1 MRLRGALA
9 VFAAS
14 APLTGAGPPSGW
26 TSAQTAAF
34 DFRTN
39 GSALPLYGVGL
50 LFAALFGVGV
60 WRLARRLRKTG
71 DTQPQTGGSADG
83 GRTGGPHQAAP
94 ARVMPALARLLS
106 FGLLQRRLLARPISA
121 WIHLC
126 IFFGFVALFLGSLT
140 ILAEMSASR
149 LLGVGLSRG
158 TAYAIFQGSLDA
170 FGLVLIVGVCLALY
184 RRLLSRPD
192 YQRADP
198 RMLAI
203 LVALLV
209 IAVSGFGLEALRLR
223 LEAAEPEPWSFAG
236 SALASALGPWS
247 GGAQSGAR
255 SYEILWWC
263 HALLA
268 FALIACLPFTPL
280 RHSLTSLL
288 QISSSPARASG
299 TLSTPFE
306 LAALRVTGNFDIE
319 VGMRGVGDLSSP
331 ERLGLAACS
340 DSGRCQEVCPAYA
353 AGTPLSPMRLMSGLR
368 EELMRAPLGD
378 AQELPESVVTD
389 DALWACTL
397 CGACSRACPVLADP
411 PDYVIGLR
419 RARVQQGRLDA
430 PKTELLGNLARAQ
443 NPYGQPHADRARLP
457 QELGVRPLSEDADV
471 EILYWIGC
479 AATYDPRAR
488 RIAEATARIMKAG
501 GVRFGVLGAEE
512 RCTGDAARRLGEE
525 GLFQQLAQQNIECF
539 ERYGVRRIVT
549 HCAHCYNTLRNE
561 YPRFGAGIEVVH
573 HAELIDQ
580 LIRGGRLELAGSSL
594 GNVTLHDSCYVA
606 RHNEST
612 APPRA
617 VLRAIDGLRL
627 TEMQRCGKE
636 TFCCGGGS
644 ANYWYPAPGR
654 ETMGALR
661 MREAAETGAAALV
674 SECPYCL
681 KMLEE
686 APQDAQSPE
695 RLQVLDIAEVV
706 DAALVAPTSAA

>member
-1 MRLRGALA
+1 MRLRWVLA

-14 APLTGAGPPSGW
+14 APLAGAGPPSGW

-39 GSALPLYGVGL
+39 GSALPLYLVGL
-50 LFAALFGVGV
+50 LFAALFAMGV

-71 DTQPQTGGSADG
+71 DAQPHTGGRA
-83 GRTGGPHQAAP
+83 GGPRQPSP
-94 ARVMPALARLLS
+94 ARVMPALARLLC

-121 WIHLC
+121 CIHLC
-126 IFFGFVALFLGSLT
+126 IFWGFIALFLGSLT
-140 ILAEMSASR
+140 ILAEMSAAR
-149 LLGVGLSRG
+149 LLGSGLSRG

-184 RRLLSRPD
+184 RRLRSRPD
-192 YQRADP
+192 YLRASP
-198 RMLAI
+198 QVLAI

-209 IAVSGFGLEALRLR
+209 LAVSGFGLEALRLR
-223 LEAAEPEPWSFAG
+223 VEAAAPEPWSFVG
-236 SALASALGPWS
+236 SALAGVLGPWS

-255 SYEILWWC
+255 SYQILWWC

-280 RHSLTSLL
+280 RHTITSLL
-288 QISSSPARASG
+288 QILRSPERTSG

-306 LAALRVTGNFDIE
+306 LAALRASGRFDIE
-319 VGMRGVGDLSSP
+319 MGMRGVGDLSSP
-331 ERLGLAACS
+331 ERLGLAACA
-340 DSGRCQEVCPAYA
+340 DSGRCQEVCPAHA
-353 AGTPLSPMRLMSGLR
+353 AGTPLSPMRLMSNLR
-368 EELMRAPLGD
+368 SELMRAPPGD
-378 AQELPESVVTD
+378 GNVQELPETVATD

-397 CGACSRACPVLADP
+397 CGACSRACPVLANP
-411 PDYVIGLR
+411 ADYVVGLR

-443 NPYGQPHADRARLP
+443 NPYGLPHADRARLP

-488 RIAEATARIMKAG
+488 RIAEATSRILTAG

-525 GLFQQLAQQNIECF
+525 GLFQQLAEQNIECF
-539 ERYGVRRIVT
+539 DRYKVRRIVT
-549 HCAHCYNTLRNE
+549 HCAHCFNTLRNE
-561 YPRFGAGIEVVH
+561 YPRFGAEIEVMH

-580 LIRGGRLELAGSSL
+580 LIRGGRLELTASSL

-606 RHNEST
+606 RHNGST

-617 VLRAIDGLRL
+617 VLGSIDGLRL
-627 TEMQRCGKE
+627 TEMQRCGEE
-636 TFCCGGGS
+636 TFCCGGGG
-644 ANYWYPAPGR
+644 ANYWYQAPGR

-661 MREAAETGAAALV
+661 MREAAATGAGALV

-686 APQDAQSPE
+686 APRDAQSPQH
-695 RLQVLDIAEVV
+695 LQVLDIAEVV
-706 DAALVAPTSAA
+706 DSALAAPTSAA